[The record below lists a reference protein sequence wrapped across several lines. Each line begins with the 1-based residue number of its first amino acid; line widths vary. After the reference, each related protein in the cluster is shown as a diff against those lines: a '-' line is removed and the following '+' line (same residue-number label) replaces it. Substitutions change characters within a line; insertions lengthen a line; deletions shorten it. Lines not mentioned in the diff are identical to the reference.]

1 MISPTG
7 QPVICAAPSFQ
18 LDTRPKDVRTLV
30 NAGLLDMKKDRY
42 DDAIARFDQA
52 LAVDPNS
59 IDAHLNLGS
68 IRAAQGRLDEAIAH
82 FEAVVRLDPKDPDA
96 SRVLAE
102 LKARRGSAP

>member
-1 MISPTG
+1 M
-7 QPVICAAPSFQ
+7 VRLE
-18 LDTRPKDVRTLV
+18 LDTYPGDVRALV
-30 NAGLLDMKKDRY
+30 NAGLLDMHTDRY
-42 DDAIARFDQA
+42 DDAVVRFEQA

-82 FEAVVRLDPKDPDA
+82 FETVTRIDPNDPDA

-102 LKARRGSAP
+102 LVAKKRGAP